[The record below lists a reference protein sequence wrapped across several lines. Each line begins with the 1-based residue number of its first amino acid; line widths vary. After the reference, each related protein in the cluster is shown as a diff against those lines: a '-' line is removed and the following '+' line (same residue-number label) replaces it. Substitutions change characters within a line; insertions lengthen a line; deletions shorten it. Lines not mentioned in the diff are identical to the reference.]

1 MVNNQYYITETDV
14 SKMLNLS
21 GLPFQ
26 FQTLFTRDYVSIKRS
41 IIDNSDV
48 IVALTNRV
56 DQLEIDV
63 GAIEVEIV
71 NLDSGKQDNI
81 QFQDNGS
88 DEGSPGGVTTVNF
101 IGASLSYLGG
111 TLTVSVPSANSVNVS
126 VDFGANFTDKA
137 QSVVTGQAWVTAS
150 SKITTQVLSTNVD
163 ESYLID
169 MKVVISDIV
178 AGVGFT
184 VTVWSQ
190 PQARGIYTVM
200 CLGV

>member
-48 IVALTNRV
+48 ITALTNRV

-63 GAIEVEIV
+63 GAIEEEIAS
-71 NLDSGKQDNI
+71 LEADKQDNI
-81 QFQDNGS
+81 QFQESGVDKG
-88 DEGSPGGVTTVNF
+88 GPGESTTVNF
-101 IGASLSYLGG
+101 IGASLSYAGNE
-111 TLTVSVPSANSVNVS
+111 LTVTIPSSSSVNVV
-126 VDFGANFTDKA
+126 VDFGVNFTDKA
-137 QSVVTGQAWVTAS
+137 QTVVTGQTWVTAT
-150 SKITTQVLSTNVD
+150 SKITAQVLSTNVD

-184 VTVWSQ
+184 VTLWSQ
-190 PQARGIYTVM
+190 PQARGSYTVM